1 MKQFIDK
8 LRSAVSRFGGN
19 SDLGFVFGL
28 FGAVLLLVVPVH
40 KDLLSVL
47 LVFSIAISLLI
58 LLTVIY
64 VKEPPEFSVFPTILL
79 AVTLY
84 RLGLNVASTRLI
96 LLDGDAGSV
105 IQSFGTFV
113 VGGNYV
119 VGSVIFLI
127 LVIINF
133 VVITKGAGRIA
144 EVTARFTLDAMPGK
158 QMSIDAEMNSGVI
171 TEAQALEKREKI
183 QKDADFYGSM
193 DGASKF
199 VRGDAIAGI
208 FITVVNIIGGILIGY
223 FQRDLT
229 MGDAL
234 QTYTIL
240 SIGDGLV
247 SQIPAIIVS
256 IAAGIL
262 VTRSSEES
270 DLGEFVGRQLT
281 IYPRAVGISGAM
293 LLMFAFFLDETFWPF
308 FILSMGCF
316 AAAYHFKKKADA
328 EATVLEELG
337 AGDHAALAHGG
348 AGPTAGQAGGGQ
360 SGIVPAGEEGASQL
374 SPMESAIEQEVF
386 GLEMGYGLLV
396 LADKKKGGDLLERIT
411 GARTNFAKEMGMLLP
426 TIGVRDNIEL
436 EPNEYRFLLR
446 GKEIVRSTIIP
457 DRMLAMSMG
466 GGDAGRLKGIP
477 TIEPVFGIQAM
488 WVPEEE
494 RRNAEVEGCTVVDPS
509 SVLVTHLS
517 DVLKRNAYLILER
530 EGTQRLLD
538 LVKDRN
544 PTLVSELLPD
554 LVNVGI
560 IQRTLQNLLR
570 ERIPIKNLTL
580 ILETIADMAALTKN
594 PDDLSEQTRKRLGM
608 YFVKEYEVE
617 PNKLL
622 AMTFEPKLEQTLI
635 GRVKR
640 SQFDIGMVM
649 DPDLTEGIIAEIEPK
664 IQEMTEKGLT
674 PVIVTTSELR
684 LAFRRFMEPS
694 YPQLVVLAYQE
705 LPSETQIEPFG
716 AIALSGQALPE
727 DIVSAMEAEG
737 GPVNP
742 SSPEEVPV
750 AA

>member
-1 MKQFIDK
+1 MNSLSIKLKSLQEKLGGIGDFGFI
-8 LRSAVSRFGGN
+8 
-19 SDLGFVFGL
+19 FGL

-40 KDLLSVL
+40 KDILSVL
-47 LVFSIAISLLI
+47 LVISIAISLLI
-58 LLTVIY
+58 LVTVIY
-64 VKEPPEFSVFPTILL
+64 VKDPPEFSVFPTLL
-79 AVTLY
+79 LSVTLY

-105 IQSFGTFV
+105 IESFGTFV

-119 VGSVIFLI
+119 VGTVIFLI

-171 TEAQALEKREKI
+171 TEAEALSKRAKI

-199 VRGDAIAGI
+199 VRGDAVAGI

-223 FQRDLT
+223 FQKDMTISGSLEK
-229 MGDAL
+229 
-234 QTYTIL
+234 YTIL

-247 SQIPAIIVS
+247 SQIPAIIIS

-270 DLGEFVGRQLT
+270 DLGEFVGKQLT
-281 IYPRAVGISGAM
+281 IYPRAIAISGAM
-293 LLMFAFFLDETFWPF
+293 LLLFALFLDETFWPF
-308 FILSMGCF
+308 FILSMVCF
-316 AAAYHFKKKADA
+316 GAARHFSKKSLLEDG
-328 EATVLEELG
+328 ELEELG
-337 AGDHAALAHGG
+337 QTGAPVAGAAQQG
-348 AGPTAGQAGGGQ
+348 ASANA
-360 SGIVPAGEEGASQL
+360 PAAMNAEEGGEGKL

-411 GARTNFAKEMGMLLP
+411 GARTNFAREMGMLLP

-446 GKEIVRSTIIP
+446 GKEVVRSTIMP
-457 DRMLAMSMG
+457 DRVLAMSMG
-466 GGDAGRLKGIP
+466 GGDATKLKGIP

-488 WVPEEE
+488 WIPEDE
-494 RRNAEVEGCTVVDPS
+494 RRNAEIEGCTVVDPS
-509 SVLVTHLS
+509 SVLVTHLA
-517 DVLKRNAYLILER
+517 DALKRIAYLILER

-538 LVKDRN
+538 LIKDKN

-570 ERIPIKNLTL
+570 ERISIKNLT
-580 ILETIADMAALTKN
+580 IVLETIADMAAITKN
-594 PDDLSEQTRKRLGM
+594 PDDLAEQARKRLGM

-622 AMTFEPKLEQTLI
+622 AMTFEPRLEQTLI
-635 GRVKR
+635 NRVKR
-640 SQFDIGMVM
+640 SQFDIGLVM
-649 DPDLTEGIIAEIEPK
+649 DPSLTDGIIREIDPK
-664 IQEMTEKGLT
+664 IKEMTERGLS
-674 PVIVTTSELR
+674 PIIVTTSELR

-694 YPQLVVLAYQE
+694 YPQLIVLAYQE
-705 LPSETQIEPFG
+705 LPTETQIEPFG
-716 AIALSGQALPE
+716 AIAIESQSLPP
-727 DIVSAMEAEG
+727 DIISAMENEPKPDQG
-737 GPVNP
+737 
-742 SSPEEVPV
+742 SEELTV

>member
-1 MKQFIDK
+1 MNDFTNK
-8 LRSAVSRFGGN
+8 LKSALSKFSGN

-40 KDLLSVL
+40 KDILSIL
-47 LVFSIAISLLI
+47 LVISIAISLLI

-64 VKEPPEFSVFPTILL
+64 VKDPPEFSVFPTLL
-79 AVTLY
+79 LSVTLY

-105 IQSFGTFV
+105 IESFGNFV

-119 VGSVIFLI
+119 VGTVIFLI

-171 TEAQALEKREKI
+171 TEAQALSKREKI

-199 VRGDAIAGI
+199 VRGDAVAGI

-223 FQRDLT
+223 FQKDMTILGSVEKYT
-229 MGDAL
+229 M
-234 QTYTIL
+234 L

-247 SQIPAIIVS
+247 SQIPAIIIS

-262 VTRSSEES
+262 VTRSSEEAN
-270 DLGEFVGRQLT
+270 LGEFVGKQLT
-281 IYPRAVGISGAM
+281 IYPRAIAICGTM
-293 LLMFAFFLDETFWPF
+293 LLLFAFFLSETFWPF
-308 FILSMGCF
+308 FSLSMVCF
-316 AAAYHFKKKADA
+316 GAAYHYSKLAASA
-328 EATVLEELG
+328 ESEFEEISHG
-337 AGDHAALAHGG
+337 AGLPASS
-348 AGPTAGQAGGGQ
+348 PQGGGVTQ
-360 SGIVPAGEEGASQL
+360 PPTGLNSDDGQEGKL
-374 SPMESAIEQEVF
+374 SPMENAIEQEVF

-411 GARTNFAKEMGMLLP
+411 GARTNFAREMGMLLP

-446 GKEIVRSTIIP
+446 GKEVVRSTILP
-457 DRMLAMSMG
+457 DRVLAMSMG
-466 GGDAGRLKGIP
+466 GGDAGKLNGIP

-488 WVPEEE
+488 WVPDEE
-494 RRNAEVEGCTVVDPS
+494 RRNAEIEGCTVVDPS
-509 SVLVTHLS
+509 SVLVTHLA
-517 DVLKRNAYLILER
+517 DVLKKIAYLILER

-538 LVKDRN
+538 LIKDKN

-570 ERIPIKNLTL
+570 ERIPIKNLTI
-580 ILETIADMAALTKN
+580 ILETIADMATITKN
-594 PDDLSEQTRKRLGM
+594 PDDLSEQARKRLGM
-608 YFVKEYEVE
+608 YFIKEYEVE
-617 PNKLL
+617 TDKLL
-622 AMTFEPKLEQTLI
+622 AMTLEPRLEQTLI
-635 GRVKR
+635 NRVKR
-640 SQFDIGMVM
+640 SQFDIGLVM
-649 DPDLTEGIIAEIEPK
+649 DPSLTEGIIREIEPK
-664 IQEMTEKGLT
+664 IKEMTERGLS
-674 PVIVTTSELR
+674 PIIVTTTELR

-694 YPQLVVLAYQE
+694 YPQLIVLAYQE
-705 LPSETQIEPFG
+705 LPTETQIEPFG
-716 AIALSGQALPE
+716 AIALEAQSLPP
-727 DIVSAMEAEG
+727 DIISAMEESNTAS
-737 GPVNP
+737 NAD
-742 SSPEEVPV
+742 EVAV

>member
-1 MKQFIDK
+1 MSLVLQNI
-8 LRSAVSRFGGN
+8 RSFFARFGGN

-28 FGAVLLLVVPVH
+28 FGAVLLLVLPIH
-40 KDLLSVL
+40 KDLLSIL

-64 VKEPPEFSVFPTILL
+64 VKDPPEFSVFPTLLL

-105 IQSFGTFV
+105 IHSFGTFV

-119 VGSVIFLI
+119 VGAVIFLI

-171 TEAQALEKREKI
+171 TEAQALERREKI

-199 VRGDAIAGI
+199 VRGDAVAGI

-223 FQRDLT
+223 FQRDMT
-229 MGDAL
+229 MSDSL

-247 SQIPAIIVS
+247 TQIPAIIVS

-270 DLGEFVGRQLT
+270 NLGEFVGRQLT
-281 IYPRAVGISGAM
+281 VYPKAIGIAGAM
-293 LLMFAFFLDETFWPF
+293 LLMFAFFLSETFWPF
-308 FILSMGCF
+308 FILAILCF
-316 AAAYHFKKKADA
+316 GAAYYFSEKSKD
-328 EATVLEELG
+328 
-337 AGDHAALAHGG
+337 AALQDITENHPQIANQGQG
-348 AGPTAGQAGGGQ
+348 AAKGLPAPQAAGNADQAS
-360 SGIVPAGEEGASQL
+360 SGAPQL

-446 GKEIVRSTIIP
+446 GKEVTRASVIP
-457 DRMLAMSMG
+457 DRALAMSMG
-466 GGDAGRLKGIP
+466 GGDASKLNGIP
-477 TIEPVFGIQAM
+477 TTEPVFGISAM
-488 WVPEEE
+488 WIPEDEK
-494 RRNAEVEGCTVVDPS
+494 RNAEVEGCTVVDPS
-509 SVLVTHLS
+509 SVLVTHLA
-517 DVLKRNAYLILER
+517 DVLKRTAHLILER

-538 LVKDRN
+538 LIKDKN

-554 LVNVGI
+554 LVNVGV

-580 ILETIADMAALTKN
+580 ILETIADMAGLTKN

-608 YFVKEYEVE
+608 YFIKEFESE
-617 PNKLL
+617 PNKLV
-622 AMTFEPKLEQTLI
+622 AMTFEPTLEQTLI
-635 GRVKR
+635 SRVKR
-640 SQFDIGMVM
+640 SQFDIGLVM
-649 DPDLTEGIIAEIEPK
+649 DPQLTEGIIKEIEPK
-664 IQEMTEKGLT
+664 IKEMSENGMT
-674 PVIVTTSELR
+674 PVIVTTAELR

-705 LPSETQIEPFG
+705 LPTETQIEPFG
-716 AIALSGQALPE
+716 AIALAGQQLPE
-727 DIVSAMEAEG
+727 DIVNAMDKQNSHG
-737 GPVNP
+737 D
-742 SSPEEVPV
+742 VPV

>member
-1 MKQFIDK
+1 MSEIFQKF
-8 LRSAVSRFGGN
+8 RSSLSRFGGN
-19 SDLGFVFGL
+19 SDIGFVFGL
-28 FGAVLLLVVPVH
+28 FGAVLLLVLPVH
-40 KDLLSVL
+40 KDILSIL

-64 VKEPPEFSVFPTILL
+64 VKDPPEFSVFPTLLL

-119 VGSVIFLI
+119 VGAVIFFI

-171 TEAQALEKREKI
+171 TEAQALQRREKI

-208 FITVVNIIGGILIGY
+208 FITVVNVIGGILIGY
-223 FQRDLT
+223 FQRD
-229 MGDAL
+229 MSMSDSL

-247 SQIPAIIVS
+247 TQIPAIIVS

-262 VTRSSEES
+262 VTRSSEEAN
-270 DLGEFVGRQLT
+270 LGEFVSRQLT
-281 IYPRAVGISGAM
+281 IYPKAIAIAGVM
-293 LLMFAFFLDETFWPF
+293 LLMFALFLSDTFWPF
-308 FILSMGCF
+308 FILSICCFMAAFYFSKKSQEPSIEDMSSEVHQGDAMG
-316 AAAYHFKKKADA
+316 AHPGAKALPNQSDP
-328 EATVLEELG
+328 T
-337 AGDHAALAHGG
+337 HANA
-348 AGPTAGQAGGGQ
+348 
-360 SGIVPAGEEGASQL
+360 SEVPSL

-436 EPNEYRFLLR
+436 EPNEYRFMLR
-446 GKEIVRSTIIP
+446 GKEIVRSTLIP
-457 DRMLAMSMG
+457 DRSLAMSMG
-466 GGDAGRLKGIP
+466 GGDASKLNGIP
-477 TIEPVFGIQAM
+477 TTEPVFGIKAM
-488 WVPEEE
+488 WIPEDEK
-494 RRNAEVEGCTVVDPS
+494 RNAEVEGCTVVDPS
-509 SVLVTHLS
+509 SVLVTHLA
-517 DVLKRNAYLILER
+517 DILKRTAHLILER

-538 LVKDRN
+538 LIKDKN

-580 ILETIADMAALTKN
+580 ILETIADMASLTKN

-608 YFVKEYEVE
+608 YFIKEYETE
-617 PNKLL
+617 PNKLVAL
-622 AMTFEPKLEQTLI
+622 TFEPTLEQTLI
-635 GRVKR
+635 SRVKR
-640 SQFDIGMVM
+640 SQFDIGLIM
-649 DPDLTEGIIAEIEPK
+649 DPQLTEGIIKEIEPK
-664 IQEMTEKGLT
+664 IDEMNNNGIT
-674 PVIVTTSELR
+674 PVIVTTAELR

-694 YPQLVVLAYQE
+694 YPQLLVLAYQE

-716 AIALSGQALPE
+716 AIALANQSLPDE
-727 DIVSAMEAEG
+727 IVDAMNEQESANKE
-737 GPVNP
+737 
-742 SSPEEVPV
+742 PV

>member
-1 MKQFIDK
+1 VMTVWDNIKEKFAK
-8 LRSAVSRFGGN
+8 LKGN
-19 SDLGFVFGL
+19 SDLGFVVGL
-28 FGAVLLLVVPVH
+28 FTAIFLLVVPVH
-40 KDLLSVL
+40 KDLLSIL

-64 VKEPPEFSVFPTILL
+64 VKDPPEFSVFPTLLL

-96 LLDGDAGSV
+96 LLEGDAGSV

-119 VGSVIFLI
+119 VGTVIFLI
-127 LVIINF
+127 LVVINF
-133 VVITKGAGRIA
+133 VVITKGSGRIA

-171 TEAQALEKREKI
+171 TEAQALEKRERL

-208 FITVVNIIGGILIGY
+208 IITVVNVVGGILIGY
-223 FQRDLT
+223 FQRD
-229 MGDAL
+229 MMIVDAL
-234 QTYTIL
+234 ETYTIL

-247 SQIPAIIVS
+247 SQIPSIIVS

-262 VTRSSEES
+262 VTRSSEEA

-281 IYPRAVGISGAM
+281 IYPRAIVISGV
-293 LLMFAFFLDETFWPF
+293 LLLLFAFFLSETFWPF
-308 FILSMGCF
+308 FILAMACF
-316 AAAYHFKKKADA
+316 ATAYFFTKKAA
-328 EATVLEELG
+328 AVKIEEMHQGDYASQPKSVGSG
-337 AGDHAALAHGG
+337 APA
-348 AGPTAGQAGGGQ
+348 Q
-360 SGIVPAGEEGASQL
+360 SVSPVTQPGVADQGNEPQL
-374 SPMESAIEQEVF
+374 SPMENAIEQEVF

-411 GARTNFAKEMGMLLP
+411 GARTNFAREMGMLLP

-446 GKEIVRSTIIP
+446 GKEVVRSTVIP
-457 DRMLAMSMG
+457 DRVLAMSMG
-466 GGDAGRLKGIP
+466 GGDATKLKGIP

-488 WVPEEE
+488 WVLEEDK
-494 RRNAEVEGCTVVDPS
+494 RDAEIEGCTVVDPA

-517 DVLKRNAYLILER
+517 DVLKRIAYLILER

-538 LVKDRN
+538 LIKDKN

-570 ERIPIKNLTL
+570 ERIPVKNLT
-580 ILETIADMAALTKN
+580 IVLETIADMASLTKN
-594 PDDLSEQTRKRLGM
+594 PDDLSEQARRRLGM
-608 YFVKEYEVE
+608 YFVKEFEVE
-617 PNKLL
+617 PDKLL
-622 AMTFEPKLEQTLI
+622 ALTFEPKLEQTLI

-640 SQFDIGMVM
+640 SQFDIGLVM
-649 DPDLTEGIIAEIEPK
+649 DPHLTEGIIKEIEPK

-674 PVIVTTSELR
+674 PLIVTTSELR

-705 LPSETQIEPFG
+705 LPTETRIEPYAAIAIAEQSFPDEVLQSMNQQNAETQ
-716 AIALSGQALPE
+716 
-727 DIVSAMEAEG
+727 
-737 GPVNP
+737 
-742 SSPEEVPV
+742 SSNPEEVPV

>member
-1 MKQFIDK
+1 MNDLYQKFK
-8 LRSAVSRFGGN
+8 SNLGRLSGN

-40 KDLLSVL
+40 KDILSIL
-47 LVFSIAISLLI
+47 LVVSIAISLLI

-64 VKEPPEFSVFPTILL
+64 VKDPPEFSVFPTLL
-79 AVTLY
+79 LSVTLY

-105 IQSFGTFV
+105 IESFGTFV

-119 VGSVIFLI
+119 VGTVIFLI

-171 TEAQALEKREKI
+171 TEAEALSKREKI

-199 VRGDAIAGI
+199 VRGDAVAGI

-223 FQRDLT
+223 FQKEMTIVGSLEK
-229 MGDAL
+229 
-234 QTYTIL
+234 YTIL

-247 SQIPAIIVS
+247 SQVPAIIIS

-262 VTRSSEES
+262 VTRSSEEAN
-270 DLGEFVGRQLT
+270 LGEFVGKQLT
-281 IYPRAVGISGAM
+281 VYPRAIGIAGCM
-293 LLMFAFFLDETFWPF
+293 LLLFSFFLSETFWPF
-308 FILSMGCF
+308 FILSMVCF
-316 AAAYHFKKKADA
+316 GAAYHYSKVASSEDSEFD
-328 EATVLEELG
+328 EI
-337 AGDHAALAHGG
+337 
-348 AGPTAGQAGGGQ
+348 GQ
-360 SGIVPAGEEGASQL
+360 SSGPSQAPQGGVPQQSSALNSEEGQENKL
-374 SPMESAIEQEVF
+374 SPMENAIEQEVF

-396 LADKKKGGDLLERIT
+396 LADKKKGGDLLDRIT
-411 GARTNFAKEMGMLLP
+411 GARTNFAREMGMLLP

-446 GKEIVRSTIIP
+446 GKEIIRSTILP
-457 DRMLAMSMG
+457 DRVLAMSMG
-466 GGDAGRLKGIP
+466 GGDAGKLNGIP

-488 WVPEEE
+488 WIPDEE
-494 RRNAEVEGCTVVDPS
+494 RRNAEIEGCTVVDPS
-509 SVLVTHLS
+509 SVLVTHLA
-517 DVLKRNAYLILER
+517 DVLKRIAYLILER

-538 LVKDRN
+538 LIKDKN

-570 ERIPIKNLTL
+570 ERIPIKNLT
-580 ILETIADMAALTKN
+580 IVLETIADMAAITKN
-594 PDDLSEQTRKRLGM
+594 PDDLSEQARKRLGM

-617 PNKLL
+617 TDKLL
-622 AMTFEPKLEQTLI
+622 AMTFEPRLEQTLI
-635 GRVKR
+635 SRVKR
-640 SQFDIGMVM
+640 SQFDIGLVM
-649 DPDLTEGIIAEIEPK
+649 DPNLTEGIIREIEPK
-664 IQEMTEKGLT
+664 IKEMTERGLS
-674 PVIVTTSELR
+674 PIIVTTTELR

-705 LPSETQIEPFG
+705 LPTETQIEPFG
-716 AIALSGQALPE
+716 AIALEAQSLPP
-727 DIVSAMEAEG
+727 DIISAMEDSNTPG
-737 GPVNP
+737 DPQDI
-742 SSPEEVPV
+742 PV

>member
-1 MKQFIDK
+1 MNDLYQKFK
-8 LRSAVSRFGGN
+8 SNLGRLSGN

-40 KDLLSVL
+40 KDILSIL
-47 LVFSIAISLLI
+47 LVVSIAISLLI

-64 VKEPPEFSVFPTILL
+64 VKDPPEFSVFPTLL
-79 AVTLY
+79 LSVTLY

-105 IQSFGTFV
+105 IESFGTFV

-119 VGSVIFLI
+119 VGTVIFLI

-171 TEAQALEKREKI
+171 TEAEALSKREKI

-199 VRGDAIAGI
+199 VRGDAVAGI

-223 FQRDLT
+223 FQKEMTIVGSLEK
-229 MGDAL
+229 
-234 QTYTIL
+234 YTIL

-247 SQIPAIIVS
+247 SQVPAIIIS

-262 VTRSSEES
+262 VTRSSEEAN
-270 DLGEFVGRQLT
+270 LGEFVGKQLT
-281 IYPRAVGISGAM
+281 VYPRAIGIAGCM
-293 LLMFAFFLDETFWPF
+293 LLLFAFFLSETFWPF
-308 FILSMGCF
+308 FILSMVCF
-316 AAAYHFKKKADA
+316 GAAYHYSKVASSEDSEFDEIGQASGPSQA
-328 EATVLEELG
+328 PQ
-337 AGDHAALAHGG
+337 GG
-348 AGPTAGQAGGGQ
+348 APQQ
-360 SGIVPAGEEGASQL
+360 SSALNSEEGQENKL
-374 SPMESAIEQEVF
+374 SPMENAIEQEVF

-396 LADKKKGGDLLERIT
+396 LADKKKGGDLLDRIT
-411 GARTNFAKEMGMLLP
+411 GARTNFAREMGMLLP

-446 GKEIVRSTIIP
+446 GKEIIRSTILP
-457 DRMLAMSMG
+457 DRVLAMSMG
-466 GGDAGRLKGIP
+466 GGDAGKLNGIP

-488 WVPEEE
+488 WIPDEE
-494 RRNAEVEGCTVVDPS
+494 RRNAEIEGCTVVDPS
-509 SVLVTHLS
+509 SVLVTHLA
-517 DVLKRNAYLILER
+517 DVLKRIAYLILER

-538 LVKDRN
+538 LIKDKN

-570 ERIPIKNLTL
+570 ERIPIKNLT
-580 ILETIADMAALTKN
+580 IVLETIADMAAITKN
-594 PDDLSEQTRKRLGM
+594 PDDLSEQARKRLGM

-617 PNKLL
+617 TDKLL
-622 AMTFEPKLEQTLI
+622 AMTFEPRLEQTLI
-635 GRVKR
+635 SRVKR
-640 SQFDIGMVM
+640 SQFDIGLVM
-649 DPDLTEGIIAEIEPK
+649 DPNLTEGIIREIEPK
-664 IQEMTEKGLT
+664 IKEMTERGLS
-674 PVIVTTSELR
+674 PIIVTTTELR

-705 LPSETQIEPFG
+705 LPTETQIEPFG
-716 AIALSGQALPE
+716 AIALEAQSLPP
-727 DIVSAMEAEG
+727 DIISAMEDSNTPG
-737 GPVNP
+737 DPQDI
-742 SSPEEVPV
+742 PV

>member
-1 MKQFIDK
+1 MNGLIDK
-8 LRSAVSRFGGN
+8 FKSSFKRLIGN
-19 SDLGFVFGL
+19 SDLGFVVGL
-28 FGAVLLLVVPVH
+28 FGAVLLLIVPVH
-40 KDLLSVL
+40 KDILSIL

-64 VKEPPEFSVFPTILL
+64 VREPPEFSVFPTILL

-96 LLDGDAGSV
+96 LLEGDAGSV

-119 VGSVIFLI
+119 VGAVIFLI

-171 TEAQALEKREKI
+171 TEAEALAKREKI

-208 FITVVNIIGGILIGY
+208 FITIVNIIGGILIGY

-229 MGDAL
+229 MSDAL

-262 VTRSSEES
+262 VTRSSGES
-270 DLGEFVGRQLT
+270 DLGEFVSRQLT
-281 IYPRAVGISGAM
+281 VYPRAVALCGVM
-293 LLMFAFFLDETFWPF
+293 LLLFAFFLNETFWPF
-308 FILSMGCF
+308 FLLSMGCF
-316 AAAYHFKKKADA
+316 AAAYHFVKKANA
-328 EATVLEELG
+328 EASIEELG
-337 AGDHAALAHGG
+337 GSEPSARGSMSSTS
-348 AGPTAGQAGGGQ
+348 PM
-360 SGIVPAGEEGASQL
+360 SGVAPGEETGPQL
-374 SPMESAIEQEVF
+374 SPMENAIEQEVF
-386 GLEMGYGLLV
+386 ALEMGYGLLI
-396 LADKKKGGDLLERIT
+396 LADKKKGGDLLDRIT
-411 GARTNFAKEMGMLLP
+411 GARTNFAREMGMLLP

-446 GKEIVRSTIIP
+446 GKELVRSTIIP

-466 GGDAGRLKGIP
+466 GGDASRLNGIP

-494 RRNAEVEGCTVVDPS
+494 KRNAEVEGCTVVDPS

-517 DVLKRNAYLILER
+517 DVLKRMAYLILER

-538 LVKDRN
+538 LIKDKN

-580 ILETIADMAALTKN
+580 ILETIADMASITKN

-622 AMTFEPKLEQTLI
+622 SMTLEPSLEQTLI
-635 GRVKR
+635 SRVKR

-649 DPDLTEGIIAEIEPK
+649 DPALTEGIIGEIEPK
-664 IQEMTEKGLT
+664 IKEMTEKGLS
-674 PVIVTTSELR
+674 PIIVTTSELR

-716 AIALSGQALPE
+716 AIALPE
-727 DIVSAMEAEG
+727 QSFPDEIVSAMEAQQASETPAEG
-737 GPVNP
+737 VA
-742 SSPEEVPV
+742 V

>member
-1 MKQFIDK
+1 MNDLWMKFK
-8 LRSAVSRFGGN
+8 GAFSRFSGN

-40 KDLLSVL
+40 KDILSIL
-47 LVFSIAISLLI
+47 LVISIAISLLI

-64 VKEPPEFSVFPTILL
+64 VKDPPEFSVFPTLL
-79 AVTLY
+79 LSVTLY

-105 IQSFGTFV
+105 IESFGTFV

-119 VGSVIFLI
+119 VGTVIFLI

-171 TEAQALEKREKI
+171 TEAEALSKREKI

-199 VRGDAIAGI
+199 VRGDAVAGI

-223 FQRDLT
+223 FQKDMT
-229 MGDAL
+229 IGDSL
-234 QTYTIL
+234 QKYTIL

-247 SQIPAIIVS
+247 SQIPAIIIS

-262 VTRSSEES
+262 VTRSSEEAN
-270 DLGEFVGRQLT
+270 LGEFVGKQLT
-281 IYPRAVGISGAM
+281 IYPRAIAIAGIM
-293 LLMFAFFLDETFWPF
+293 LLLFSLFLNETFWPF
-308 FILSMGCF
+308 FILSVICF
-316 AAAYHFKKKADA
+316 VSAYHFNKKLSSQEGELSEIGGSAMSPQPIA
-328 EATVLEELG
+328 QASTEAPTV
-337 AGDHAALAHGG
+337 
-348 AGPTAGQAGGGQ
+348 
-360 SGIVPAGEEGASQL
+360 GEDREGSKL
-374 SPMESAIEQEVF
+374 SAMESAIEQEVF

-396 LADKKKGGDLLERIT
+396 LADNKKGGDLLDRIT
-411 GARTNFAKEMGMLLP
+411 GARTNFAREMGMLLP

-446 GKEIVRSTIIP
+446 GKEIVRSSIMP
-457 DRMLAMSMG
+457 DRVLAMSMG
-466 GGDAGRLKGIP
+466 GGDASKLNGIP

-488 WVPEEE
+488 WVPDEE

-509 SVLVTHLS
+509 SVLVTHLA
-517 DVLKRNAYLILER
+517 DVLKREAHLILER

-538 LVKDRN
+538 LIKDKN

-554 LVNVGI
+554 LVNVGV

-570 ERIPIKNLTL
+570 ERVSIKNLTI
-580 ILETIADMAALTKN
+580 ILETIADMAAVTKN
-594 PDDLSEQTRKRLGM
+594 PDDLSEQCRKRLGM
-608 YFVKEYEVE
+608 YFVKEYESE

-622 AMTFEPKLEQTLI
+622 AMTFEPTLEQTLVS
-635 GRVKR
+635 RVKR
-640 SQFDIGMVM
+640 SQFDIGLLM
-649 DPDLTEGIIAEIEPK
+649 DPSLTEGIIREVEPRVK
-664 IQEMTEKGLT
+664 EMSDRGLT
-674 PVIVTTSELR
+674 PILVTTAELR

-705 LPSETQIEPFG
+705 LPTETQVEPFA
-716 AIALSGQALPE
+716 AIALVDQSLPSE
-727 DIVSAMEAEG
+727 IVSAMDE
-737 GPVNP
+737 NP
-742 SSPEEVPV
+742 NLESQPQV

>member
-1 MKQFIDK
+1 MNSLSIKLKSLQEKLGGIGDFGFI
-8 LRSAVSRFGGN
+8 
-19 SDLGFVFGL
+19 FGL

-40 KDLLSVL
+40 KDILSIL
-47 LVFSIAISLLI
+47 LVISIAISLLI
-58 LLTVIY
+58 LVTVIY
-64 VKEPPEFSVFPTILL
+64 VRDPPEFSVFPTLL
-79 AVTLY
+79 LSVTLY

-105 IQSFGTFV
+105 IESFGTFV

-119 VGSVIFLI
+119 VGTVIFLI

-171 TEAQALEKREKI
+171 TEAEALSKRAKI

-199 VRGDAIAGI
+199 VRGDAVAGI

-223 FQRDLT
+223 FQKDMTISGSLEK
-229 MGDAL
+229 
-234 QTYTIL
+234 YTIL

-247 SQIPAIIVS
+247 SQIPAIIIS

-270 DLGEFVGRQLT
+270 DLGEFVGKQLT
-281 IYPRAVGISGAM
+281 IYPRAIAISGAM
-293 LLMFAFFLDETFWPF
+293 LLLFALFLDETFWPF
-308 FILSMGCF
+308 FILSMVCF
-316 AAAYHFKKKADA
+316 GAARHFSKKSLLEDG
-328 EATVLEELG
+328 ELEELG
-337 AGDHAALAHGG
+337 QTGAPVAGAAQQG
-348 AGPTAGQAGGGQ
+348 ASANA
-360 SGIVPAGEEGASQL
+360 PAAMNAEEGGEGKL

-411 GARTNFAKEMGMLLP
+411 GARTNFAREMGMLLP

-446 GKEIVRSTIIP
+446 GKEVVRSTIMP
-457 DRMLAMSMG
+457 DRVLAMSMG
-466 GGDAGRLKGIP
+466 GGDATKLKGIP

-488 WVPEEE
+488 WIPEDE
-494 RRNAEVEGCTVVDPS
+494 RRNAEIEGCTVVDPS
-509 SVLVTHLS
+509 SVLVTHLA
-517 DVLKRNAYLILER
+517 DALKRIAYLILER

-538 LVKDRN
+538 LIKDKN

-570 ERIPIKNLTL
+570 ERISIKNLT
-580 ILETIADMAALTKN
+580 IVLETIADMAAITKN
-594 PDDLSEQTRKRLGM
+594 PDDLAEQARKRLGM

-622 AMTFEPKLEQTLI
+622 AMTFEPRLEQTLI
-635 GRVKR
+635 NRVKR
-640 SQFDIGMVM
+640 SQFDIGLVM
-649 DPDLTEGIIAEIEPK
+649 DPSLTDGIIREIDPK
-664 IQEMTEKGLT
+664 IKEMTERGLS
-674 PVIVTTSELR
+674 PIIVTTSELR

-694 YPQLVVLAYQE
+694 YPQLIVLAYQE
-705 LPSETQIEPFG
+705 LPTETQIEPFG
-716 AIALSGQALPE
+716 AIAIESQSLPP
-727 DIVSAMEAEG
+727 DIISAMENEPKPDQG
-737 GPVNP
+737 
-742 SSPEEVPV
+742 SEELTV

>member
-1 MKQFIDK
+1 MNSLSIKLKSLQEKLGGIGDFGFI
-8 LRSAVSRFGGN
+8 
-19 SDLGFVFGL
+19 FGL

-40 KDLLSVL
+40 KDILSVL
-47 LVFSIAISLLI
+47 LVISIAISLLI
-58 LLTVIY
+58 LVTVIY
-64 VKEPPEFSVFPTILL
+64 VKDPPEFSVFPTLL
-79 AVTLY
+79 LSVTLY

-105 IQSFGTFV
+105 IESFGTFV

-119 VGSVIFLI
+119 VGTVIFLI

-171 TEAQALEKREKI
+171 TEAEALSKRAKI

-199 VRGDAIAGI
+199 VRGDAVAGI

-223 FQRDLT
+223 FQKDMTISGSLEK
-229 MGDAL
+229 
-234 QTYTIL
+234 YTIL

-247 SQIPAIIVS
+247 SQIPAIIIS

-270 DLGEFVGRQLT
+270 DLGEFVGKQLT
-281 IYPRAVGISGAM
+281 IYPRAIAISGAM
-293 LLMFAFFLDETFWPF
+293 LLLFALFLDETFWPF
-308 FILSMGCF
+308 FILSMACF
-316 AAAYHFKKKADA
+316 GAARHFSKKSLLEDG
-328 EATVLEELG
+328 ELEELG
-337 AGDHAALAHGG
+337 QTGAPVAGAAQQG
-348 AGPTAGQAGGGQ
+348 ASANA
-360 SGIVPAGEEGASQL
+360 PAAMNAEEGGEGKL

-411 GARTNFAKEMGMLLP
+411 GARTNFAREMGMLLP

-446 GKEIVRSTIIP
+446 GKEVVRSTIMP
-457 DRMLAMSMG
+457 DRVLAMSMG
-466 GGDAGRLKGIP
+466 GGDATKLKGIP

-488 WVPEEE
+488 WIPEDE
-494 RRNAEVEGCTVVDPS
+494 RRNAEIEGCTVVDPS
-509 SVLVTHLS
+509 SVLVTHLA
-517 DVLKRNAYLILER
+517 DALKRIAYLILER

-538 LVKDRN
+538 LIKDKN

-570 ERIPIKNLTL
+570 ERISIKNLT
-580 ILETIADMAALTKN
+580 IVLETIADMAAITKN
-594 PDDLSEQTRKRLGM
+594 PDDLAEQARKRLGM

-622 AMTFEPKLEQTLI
+622 AMTFEPRLEQTLI
-635 GRVKR
+635 NRVKR
-640 SQFDIGMVM
+640 SQFDIGLVM
-649 DPDLTEGIIAEIEPK
+649 DPSLTDGIIREIDPK
-664 IQEMTEKGLT
+664 IKEMTERGLS
-674 PVIVTTSELR
+674 PIIVTTSELR

-694 YPQLVVLAYQE
+694 YPQLIVLAYQE
-705 LPSETQIEPFG
+705 LPTETQIEPFG
-716 AIALSGQALPE
+716 AIAIESQSLPP
-727 DIVSAMEAEG
+727 DIISAMENEPKPDQG
-737 GPVNP
+737 
-742 SSPEEVPV
+742 SEELTV

>member
-1 MKQFIDK
+1 MNDFTQK
-8 LRSAVSRFGGN
+8 LKSILSRFSSGN

-40 KDLLSVL
+40 KDILSIL
-47 LVFSIAISLLI
+47 LVISIAISLLI

-64 VKEPPEFSVFPTILL
+64 VKDPPEFSVFPTLL
-79 AVTLY
+79 LSVTLY

-105 IQSFGTFV
+105 IESFGSFV

-119 VGSVIFLI
+119 VGTVIFLI

-171 TEAQALEKREKI
+171 TEAQALAKREKI

-199 VRGDAIAGI
+199 VRGDAVAGI

-223 FQRDLT
+223 FQKDMTIVGSLEKYT
-229 MGDAL
+229 M
-234 QTYTIL
+234 L

-247 SQIPAIIVS
+247 SQIPAIIIS

-262 VTRSSEES
+262 VTRSSEEAN
-270 DLGEFVGRQLT
+270 LGEFVGKQLT
-281 IYPRAVGISGAM
+281 IYPRAIAICGTM
-293 LLMFAFFLDETFWPF
+293 LLLFAFFLSETFWPF
-308 FILSMGCF
+308 FILSMVCF
-316 AAAYHFKKKADA
+316 GSAYHYSKIAA
-328 EATVLEELG
+328 SEESEFEEMGQG
-337 AGDHAALAHGG
+337 ASPIPSSQQPGGLPQQSAAHSSEG
-348 AGPTAGQAGGGQ
+348 
-360 SGIVPAGEEGASQL
+360 GEEGKL
-374 SPMESAIEQEVF
+374 SPMENAIEQEVF

-396 LADKKKGGDLLERIT
+396 LADKKKGGDLLDRIT
-411 GARTNFAKEMGMLLP
+411 GARTNFAREMGMLLP

-446 GKEIVRSTIIP
+446 GKEVVRSTILP
-457 DRMLAMSMG
+457 DRVLAMSMG
-466 GGDAGRLKGIP
+466 GGDAGKLNGIP

-488 WVPEEE
+488 WIPDDE
-494 RRNAEVEGCTVVDPS
+494 RRNAEIEGCTVVDPS
-509 SVLVTHLS
+509 SVLVTHLA
-517 DVLKRNAYLILER
+517 DVLKRIAYLILER

-538 LVKDRN
+538 LIKDKN

-570 ERIPIKNLTL
+570 ERIPIKNLT
-580 ILETIADMAALTKN
+580 IVLETIADMASITKN
-594 PDDLSEQTRKRLGM
+594 PDDLSEQARKRLGM

-617 PNKLL
+617 TDKLL
-622 AMTFEPKLEQTLI
+622 AMTFEPRLEQTLI
-635 GRVKR
+635 SRVKR
-640 SQFDIGMVM
+640 SQFDIGLVM
-649 DPDLTEGIIAEIEPK
+649 DPSLTEGIIKEIEPK
-664 IQEMTEKGLT
+664 IKEMTERGLS
-674 PVIVTTSELR
+674 PIIVTTTELR

-694 YPQLVVLAYQE
+694 YPQLIVLAYQE
-705 LPSETQIEPFG
+705 LPTETQIEPFG
-716 AIALSGQALPE
+716 AIALETQSLPS
-727 DIVSAMEAEG
+727 DIISAMEDSNTAQR
-737 GPVNP
+737 
-742 SSPEEVPV
+742 SAEVPF

>member
-1 MKQFIDK
+1 MNDLYQKFK
-8 LRSAVSRFGGN
+8 SNLGRLSGN

-40 KDLLSVL
+40 KDILSIL
-47 LVFSIAISLLI
+47 LVVSIAISLLI

-64 VKEPPEFSVFPTILL
+64 VKDPPEFSVFPTLL
-79 AVTLY
+79 LSVTLY

-105 IQSFGTFV
+105 IESFGTFV

-119 VGSVIFLI
+119 VGTVIFLI

-171 TEAQALEKREKI
+171 TEAEALSKREKI

-199 VRGDAIAGI
+199 VRGDAVAGI

-223 FQRDLT
+223 FQKEMTIVGSLEK
-229 MGDAL
+229 
-234 QTYTIL
+234 YTIL

-247 SQIPAIIVS
+247 SQVPAIIIS

-262 VTRSSEES
+262 VTRSSEEAN
-270 DLGEFVGRQLT
+270 LGEFVGKQLT
-281 IYPRAVGISGAM
+281 VYPRAIGIAGCM
-293 LLMFAFFLDETFWPF
+293 LLLFSFFLSETFWPF
-308 FILSMGCF
+308 FILSMVCF
-316 AAAYHFKKKADA
+316 GAAYHYSKVASSEDSEFD
-328 EATVLEELG
+328 EI
-337 AGDHAALAHGG
+337 
-348 AGPTAGQAGGGQ
+348 GQ
-360 SGIVPAGEEGASQL
+360 SSGPSQAPQGGVPQQSSALNSEEGQENQL
-374 SPMESAIEQEVF
+374 SPMENAIEQEVF

-396 LADKKKGGDLLERIT
+396 LADKKKGGDLLDRIT
-411 GARTNFAKEMGMLLP
+411 GARTNFAREMGMLLP

-446 GKEIVRSTIIP
+446 GKEIIRSTILP
-457 DRMLAMSMG
+457 DRVLAMSMG
-466 GGDAGRLKGIP
+466 GGDAGKLNGIP

-488 WVPEEE
+488 WIPDEE
-494 RRNAEVEGCTVVDPS
+494 RRNAEIEGCTVVDPS
-509 SVLVTHLS
+509 SVLVTHLA
-517 DVLKRNAYLILER
+517 DVLKRIAYLILER

-538 LVKDRN
+538 LIKDKN

-570 ERIPIKNLTL
+570 ERIPIKNLT
-580 ILETIADMAALTKN
+580 IVLETIADMAAITKN
-594 PDDLSEQTRKRLGM
+594 PDDLSEQARKRLGM

-617 PNKLL
+617 TDKLL
-622 AMTFEPKLEQTLI
+622 AMTFEPRLEQTLI
-635 GRVKR
+635 SRVKR
-640 SQFDIGMVM
+640 SQFDIGLVM
-649 DPDLTEGIIAEIEPK
+649 DPNLTEGIIREIEPK
-664 IQEMTEKGLT
+664 IKEMTERGLS
-674 PVIVTTSELR
+674 PIIVTTTELR

-705 LPSETQIEPFG
+705 LPTETQIEPFG
-716 AIALSGQALPE
+716 AIALEAQSLPP
-727 DIVSAMEAEG
+727 DIISAMEDSNTPG
-737 GPVNP
+737 DPQDI
-742 SSPEEVPV
+742 PV

>member
-1 MKQFIDK
+1 MNELSLK
-8 LRSAVSRFGGN
+8 LKNLFGKFSGN

-28 FGAVLLLVVPVH
+28 FGAVMLLVVPVH
-40 KDLLSVL
+40 KDILSIL
-47 LVFSIAISLLI
+47 LVLSIAISLLI

-64 VKEPPEFSVFPTILL
+64 VRDPPEFSVFPTLL
-79 AVTLY
+79 LCVTLY

-105 IQSFGTFV
+105 IESFGTFV

-133 VVITKGAGRIA
+133 VVITKGSGRIA

-171 TEAQALEKREKI
+171 TEAEALEKRARI

-223 FQRDLT
+223 FQKDMTITASLEK
-229 MGDAL
+229 
-234 QTYTIL
+234 YTIL

-262 VTRSSEES
+262 VTRSSEEA
-270 DLGEFVGRQLT
+270 DLGAFVGKQLT
-281 IYPRAVGISGAM
+281 IYPRAIGISGGM
-293 LLMFAFFLDETFWPF
+293 LLLFALCLDETFWPF
-308 FILSMGCF
+308 FILSIGCF
-316 AAAYHFKKKADA
+316 ASAYYFNKKSKSEDADI
-328 EATVLEELG
+328 EEMNQG
-337 AGDHAALAHGG
+337 ISSASQ
-348 AGPTAGQAGGGQ
+348 PGGQ
-360 SGIVPAGEEGASQL
+360 PALPNGASPADSAQGSTL
-374 SPMESAIEQEVF
+374 SPMENAIEQEVF

-396 LADKKKGGDLLERIT
+396 LADKKKGGDLLDRIT
-411 GARTNFAKEMGMLLP
+411 GARTNFAREMGMLLP

-446 GKEIVRSTIIP
+446 GKEIVRETVMP
-457 DRMLAMSMG
+457 DRVLAMSMG
-466 GGDAGRLKGIP
+466 GGDATKLNGIP
-477 TIEPVFGIQAM
+477 TIEPVFGIKAM
-488 WVPEEE
+488 WVPDEE
-494 RRNAEVEGCTVVDPS
+494 RRNAEIEGCTVVDPS
-509 SVLVTHLS
+509 SVLVTHLA
-517 DVLKRNAYLILER
+517 DVLKRFAYLILER

-538 LVKDRN
+538 LIKDKN
-544 PTLVSELLPD
+544 PTLVSELLPE

-570 ERIPIKNLTL
+570 ERISIKNLTL
-580 ILETIADMAALTKN
+580 ILETIADMGGLTKN
-594 PDDLSEQTRKRLGM
+594 PDDLSEQARKRLGM
-608 YFVKEYEVE
+608 YFIKEYEVE
-617 PNKLL
+617 SNKLL
-622 AMTFEPKLEQTLI
+622 AMTIEPSLEQSLI
-635 GRVKR
+635 SRVKR
-640 SQFDIGMVM
+640 SQFDIGLIM
-649 DPDLTEGIIAEIEPK
+649 DPSITENIIKEIEPK
-664 IQEMTEKGLT
+664 ITEMTESGLT
-674 PVIVTTSELR
+674 PIIVTTSELR

-716 AIALSGQALPE
+716 AIALPNQSFPDEVL
-727 DIVSAMEAEG
+727 
-737 GPVNP
+737 
-742 SSPEEVPV
+742 SSMDDSEMSSDNENLVV

>member
-1 MKQFIDK
+1 MTELWNK
-8 LRSAVSRFGGN
+8 LRASLRQFSGSA
-19 SDLGFVFGL
+19 DLGFVIGL
-28 FGAVLLLVVPVH
+28 FGAVLLLIVPVH
-40 KDLLSVL
+40 KDVLSVL

-79 AVTLY
+79 SVTLY

-119 VGSVIFLI
+119 VGAVIFLI

-133 VVITKGAGRIA
+133 VVITKGAGRIS

-199 VRGDAIAGI
+199 VRGDAVAGI
-208 FITVVNIIGGILIGY
+208 FITVVNVIGGILIGY

-229 MGDAL
+229 MADAL

-262 VTRSSEES
+262 VTRSSEEL

-281 IYPRAVGISGAM
+281 VYPRAVGISGVM
-293 LLMFAFFLDETFWPF
+293 LLLFAFLLEETFWPF
-308 FILSMGCF
+308 FLLSIGCF
-316 AAAYHFKKKADA
+316 VAAYHFTKKAESA
-328 EATVLEELG
+328 SAVLEEIG
-337 AGDHAALAHGG
+337 TADQSALSGGGG
-348 AGPTAGQAGGGQ
+348 ATGRAGGSPSSVG
-360 SGIVPAGEEGASQL
+360 PAGEEGGPRL
-374 SPMESAIEQEVF
+374 SPMETAIEQEVF

-411 GARTNFAKEMGMLLP
+411 GARTNFAREMGMLLP

-446 GKEIVRSTIIP
+446 GKEVVRSTIIP
-457 DRMLAMSMG
+457 DRVLAMSMG

-488 WVPEEE
+488 WIPEDEK
-494 RRNAEVEGCTVVDPS
+494 RNAEVEGCTVVDPS

-517 DVLKRNAYLILER
+517 DVLKRMAYLILER
-530 EGTQRLLD
+530 EGAQRLLD
-538 LVKDRN
+538 LIKDKN

-580 ILETIADMAALTKN
+580 ILETIADMAAITKN

-622 AMTFEPKLEQTLI
+622 AMTFEPRLEQTLI

-649 DPDLTEGIIAEIEPK
+649 DPDLTEGIIGEIEPK
-664 IQEMTEKGLT
+664 IKEMTEKGLT

-716 AIALSGQALPE
+716 AIALSEQSLPE
-727 DIVSAMEAEG
+727 EIVSAMEAKGEPTN
-737 GPVNP
+737 PV
-742 SSPEEVPV
+742 EDVAV

>member
-1 MKQFIDK
+1 MKFK
-8 LRSAVSRFGGN
+8 GAFSRFSGN

-40 KDLLSVL
+40 KDILSIL
-47 LVFSIAISLLI
+47 LVISIAISLLI

-64 VKEPPEFSVFPTILL
+64 VKDPPEFSVFPTLL
-79 AVTLY
+79 LSVTLY

-105 IQSFGTFV
+105 IESFGTFV

-119 VGSVIFLI
+119 VGTVIFLI

-171 TEAQALEKREKI
+171 TEAEALSKREKI
-183 QKDADFYGSM
+183 QQDADFYGSM

-199 VRGDAIAGI
+199 VRGDAVAGI

-223 FQRDLT
+223 FQKDMT
-229 MGDAL
+229 IGDSL
-234 QTYTIL
+234 QKYTIL

-247 SQIPAIIVS
+247 SQIPAIIIS

-262 VTRSSEES
+262 VTRSSEEAN
-270 DLGEFVGRQLT
+270 LGEFVGKQLT
-281 IYPRAVGISGAM
+281 IYPRAIAIAGIM
-293 LLMFAFFLDETFWPF
+293 LLLFSLFLNETFWPF
-308 FILSMGCF
+308 FILSVICF
-316 AAAYHFKKKADA
+316 VSAYHFNKKLSAQEGELSEIGGGAMAPQSIAQASADA
-328 EATVLEELG
+328 PSV
-337 AGDHAALAHGG
+337 
-348 AGPTAGQAGGGQ
+348 
-360 SGIVPAGEEGASQL
+360 GEDKEGSKL
-374 SPMESAIEQEVF
+374 SAMESAIEQEVF

-396 LADKKKGGDLLERIT
+396 LADNKKGGDLLDRIT
-411 GARTNFAKEMGMLLP
+411 GARTNFAREMGMLLP

-446 GKEIVRSTIIP
+446 GKEIVRSSIMP
-457 DRMLAMSMG
+457 DRVLAMSMG
-466 GGDAGRLKGIP
+466 GGDASKLNGIP

-488 WVPEEE
+488 WVPDEE

-509 SVLVTHLS
+509 SVLVTHLA
-517 DVLKRNAYLILER
+517 DVLKREAHLILER

-538 LVKDRN
+538 LIKDKN

-554 LVNVGI
+554 LVNVGV

-570 ERIPIKNLTL
+570 ERVSIKNLTI
-580 ILETIADMAALTKN
+580 ILETVADMAAVTKN
-594 PDDLSEQTRKRLGM
+594 PDDLSEQCRKRLGM
-608 YFVKEYEVE
+608 YFVKEYESE

-622 AMTFEPKLEQTLI
+622 AMTFEPTLEQTLVS
-635 GRVKR
+635 RVKR
-640 SQFDIGMVM
+640 SQFDIGLLM
-649 DPDLTEGIIAEIEPK
+649 DPSLTEGIIREIEPK
-664 IQEMTEKGLT
+664 IKEMSDRGLT
-674 PVIVTTSELR
+674 PILVTTAELR

-705 LPSETQIEPFG
+705 LPTETQVEPFA
-716 AIALSGQALPE
+716 AIALEDQSLPPDIASALDE
-727 DIVSAMEAEG
+727 
-737 GPVNP
+737 NP
-742 SSPEEVPV
+742 KLESQPQV

>member
-1 MKQFIDK
+1 MAALVQRLRDK
-8 LRSAVSRFGGN
+8 FASLGGS
-19 SDLGFVFGL
+19 SDLVFVFGL
-28 FGAVLLLVVPVH
+28 FGAIFLLVIPVH
-40 KDLLSVL
+40 KDLLSLL
-47 LVFSIAISLLI
+47 LVFSIGISLLI

-64 VKEPPEFSVFPTILL
+64 IKDPPEFSVFPTLLL

-96 LLDGDAGSV
+96 LLEADAGSV

-119 VGSVIFLI
+119 VGAVIFLI

-133 VVITKGAGRIA
+133 VVITKGTGRIA

-158 QMSIDAEMNSGVI
+158 QMSIDAELNAGII
-171 TEAQALEKREKI
+171 TESDALRQREKI

-208 FITVVNIIGGILIGY
+208 FITVVNVIGGILIGF
-223 FQRDLT
+223 FQRD
-229 MGDAL
+229 MPIADAL

-270 DLGEFVGRQLT
+270 NLGEFVGRQLT
-281 IYPRAVGISGAM
+281 IHPRAVGIAGVM
-293 LLMFAFFLDETFWPF
+293 LMAFAFFLSDTFWPF
-308 FILSMGCF
+308 FILASLCF
-316 AAAYHFKKKADA
+316 ATAYFLKKNALENPDI
-328 EATVLEELG
+328 EELS
-337 AGDHAALAHGG
+337 ADSDASLGG
-348 AGPTAGQAGGGQ
+348 APLPQSGQPRLSGGEDVAHAESGPTK
-360 SGIVPAGEEGASQL
+360 

-436 EPNEYRFLLR
+436 EPNEYRLLLR
-446 GKEIVRSTIIP
+446 GKEIARSSVLP
-457 DRMLAMSMG
+457 ERVLAMNMG
-466 GGDAGRLKGIP
+466 GGETGKLDGIP
-477 TIEPVFGIQAM
+477 TVEPVFGIEAL
-488 WVPEEE
+488 WIPEDE
-494 RRNAEVEGCTVVDPS
+494 RRNAEIEGCTVVDPS

-517 DVLKRNAYLILER
+517 DILKKNAYLILER
-530 EGTQRLLD
+530 EGTQQLVD
-538 LVKDRN
+538 LVKERN

-554 LVNVGI
+554 LVTIGI

-570 ERIPIKNLTL
+570 ERVPIKNLTL
-580 ILETIADMAALTKN
+580 ILETIADMASITKN
-594 PDDLSEQTRKRLGM
+594 PDDLSEQARKRLGM
-608 YFVKEYEVE
+608 YFVKDYEVE
-617 PNKLL
+617 PGKLL
-622 AMTFEPKLEQTLI
+622 AMTFEPRLEQILI
-635 GRVKR
+635 SRVKR
-640 SQFDIGMVM
+640 SQFDIGLSM
-649 DPDLTEGIIAEIEPK
+649 DPQLTEGIVGEMEPK
-664 IQEMTEKGLT
+664 IKEMLEQGLT
-674 PVIVTTSELR
+674 PIIVTTSELR

-694 YPQLVVLAYQE
+694 YPQLSVIAYQE
-705 LPSETQIEPFG
+705 LPAETIIEPFG
-716 AIALSGQALPE
+716 AIALPEQSLPE
-727 DIVSAMEAEG
+727 DITQAMEENRQFQPEG
-737 GPVNP
+737 E
-742 SSPEEVPV
+742 SAL

>member
-1 MKQFIDK
+1 MSETFQKF
-8 LRSAVSRFGGN
+8 RSYLARFGGN

-28 FGAVLLLVVPVH
+28 FGAVLLLVLPVH
-40 KDLLSVL
+40 KDILSIL

-64 VKEPPEFSVFPTILL
+64 VKDPPEFSVFPTLLL

-119 VGSVIFLI
+119 VGAVIFFI

-171 TEAQALEKREKI
+171 TEAQALQRREKI

-208 FITVVNIIGGILIGY
+208 FITVVNVIGGILIGY
-223 FQRDLT
+223 FQRD
-229 MGDAL
+229 MSISDSL

-247 SQIPAIIVS
+247 TQIPAIIVS

-262 VTRSSEES
+262 VTRSSEEAN
-270 DLGEFVGRQLT
+270 LGEFVSRQLT
-281 IYPRAVGISGAM
+281 IYPKAIAIAGVM
-293 LLMFAFFLDETFWPF
+293 LLMFALFLSDTFWPF
-308 FILSMGCF
+308 FILSICCF
-316 AAAYHFKKKADA
+316 MAAYYFSKKSQEPSIEDMSN
-328 EATVLEELG
+328 EANQ
-337 AGDHAALAHGG
+337 GG
-348 AGPTAGQAGGGQ
+348 AMGAHPAAKALPNQSDPSHANASEGP
-360 SGIVPAGEEGASQL
+360 SL

-436 EPNEYRFLLR
+436 EPNEYRFMLR
-446 GKEIVRSTIIP
+446 GKEIVRATLIP
-457 DRMLAMSMG
+457 DRSLAMSMG
-466 GGDAGRLKGIP
+466 GGDASKLNGIP
-477 TIEPVFGIQAM
+477 TTEPVFGIKAM
-488 WVPEEE
+488 WIPEDEK
-494 RRNAEVEGCTVVDPS
+494 RNAEVEGCTVVDPS
-509 SVLVTHLS
+509 SVLVTHLA
-517 DVLKRNAYLILER
+517 DVLKRTAHLILER

-538 LVKDRN
+538 LIKDKN

-580 ILETIADMAALTKN
+580 ILETIADMASLTKN

-608 YFVKEYEVE
+608 YFIKEYETE
-617 PNKLL
+617 PNKLVAL
-622 AMTFEPKLEQTLI
+622 TFEPTLEQTLI
-635 GRVKR
+635 SRVKR
-640 SQFDIGMVM
+640 SQFDIGLIM
-649 DPDLTEGIIAEIEPK
+649 DPQLTEGIIKEIEPK
-664 IQEMTEKGLT
+664 IDEMNNNGIT
-674 PVIVTTSELR
+674 PVIVTTAELR

-694 YPQLVVLAYQE
+694 YPQLLVLAYQE

-716 AIALSGQALPE
+716 AIALANQSLPDE
-727 DIVSAMEAEG
+727 IVDAMNEQESAHKE
-737 GPVNP
+737 
-742 SSPEEVPV
+742 PV

>member
-1 MKQFIDK
+1 MNSLSIKLKSLQEKLGGIGDFGFI
-8 LRSAVSRFGGN
+8 
-19 SDLGFVFGL
+19 FGL

-40 KDLLSVL
+40 KDILSVL
-47 LVFSIAISLLI
+47 LVISIAISLLI
-58 LLTVIY
+58 LVTVIY
-64 VKEPPEFSVFPTILL
+64 VKDPPEFSVFPTLL
-79 AVTLY
+79 LSVTLY
-84 RLGLNVASTRLI
+84 RLSLNVASTRLI

-105 IQSFGTFV
+105 IESFGTFV

-119 VGSVIFLI
+119 VGTVIFLI

-171 TEAQALEKREKI
+171 TEAEALSKRAKI

-199 VRGDAIAGI
+199 VRGDAVAGI

-223 FQRDLT
+223 FQKDMTISGSLEK
-229 MGDAL
+229 
-234 QTYTIL
+234 YTIL

-247 SQIPAIIVS
+247 SQIPAIIIS

-270 DLGEFVGRQLT
+270 DLGEFVGKQLT
-281 IYPRAVGISGAM
+281 IYPRAIAISGAM
-293 LLMFAFFLDETFWPF
+293 LLLFALFLDETFWPF
-308 FILSMGCF
+308 FILSMACF
-316 AAAYHFKKKADA
+316 GAARHFSKKSLLEDG
-328 EATVLEELG
+328 ELEELG
-337 AGDHAALAHGG
+337 QTGAPVAGAAQQG
-348 AGPTAGQAGGGQ
+348 ASANA
-360 SGIVPAGEEGASQL
+360 PAAMNAEEGGEGKL

-411 GARTNFAKEMGMLLP
+411 GARTNFAREMGMLLP

-446 GKEIVRSTIIP
+446 GKEVVRSTIMP
-457 DRMLAMSMG
+457 DRVLAMSMG
-466 GGDAGRLKGIP
+466 GGDATKLKGIP

-488 WVPEEE
+488 WIPEDE
-494 RRNAEVEGCTVVDPS
+494 RRNAEIEGCTVVDPS
-509 SVLVTHLS
+509 SVLVTHLA
-517 DVLKRNAYLILER
+517 DALKRIAYLILER

-538 LVKDRN
+538 LIKDKN

-570 ERIPIKNLTL
+570 ERISIKNLT
-580 ILETIADMAALTKN
+580 IVLETIADMAAITKN
-594 PDDLSEQTRKRLGM
+594 PDDLAEQARKRLGM

-622 AMTFEPKLEQTLI
+622 AMTFEPRLEQTLI
-635 GRVKR
+635 NRVKR
-640 SQFDIGMVM
+640 SQFDIGLVM
-649 DPDLTEGIIAEIEPK
+649 DPSLTDGIIREIDPK
-664 IQEMTEKGLT
+664 IKEMTERGLS
-674 PVIVTTSELR
+674 PIIVTTSELR

-694 YPQLVVLAYQE
+694 YPQLIVLAYQE
-705 LPSETQIEPFG
+705 LPTETQIEPFG
-716 AIALSGQALPE
+716 AIAIESQSLPP
-727 DIVSAMEAEG
+727 DIISAMENEPKPDQG
-737 GPVNP
+737 
-742 SSPEEVPV
+742 SEELTV

>member
-1 MKQFIDK
+1 MNQLLTRIK
-8 LRSAVSRFGGN
+8 SAFSRFGGN

-40 KDLLSVL
+40 KDVLSVL
-47 LVFSIAISLLI
+47 LVFSIAMSLLI

-337 AGDHAALAHGG
+337 GEQTALAHGG
-348 AGPTAGQAGGGQ
+348 SGPSAGQAGGGQ

-617 PNKLL
+617 SNKLL

-727 DIVSAMEAEG
+727 EIVSAMEAEG

>member
-1 MKQFIDK
+1 MNDLYQKFK
-8 LRSAVSRFGGN
+8 SNMGRLSGN

-28 FGAVLLLVVPVH
+28 FGAVFLLVVPVH
-40 KDLLSVL
+40 KDILSIL
-47 LVFSIAISLLI
+47 LVISIAISLLI

-64 VKEPPEFSVFPTILL
+64 VKDPPEFSVFPTLL
-79 AVTLY
+79 LSVTLY

-105 IQSFGTFV
+105 IESFGTFV

-119 VGSVIFLI
+119 VGTVIFLI

-171 TEAQALEKREKI
+171 TEAEALSKREKI

-199 VRGDAIAGI
+199 VRGDAVAGI

-223 FQRDLT
+223 FQKEMTIVGSLEK
-229 MGDAL
+229 
-234 QTYTIL
+234 YTIL

-247 SQIPAIIVS
+247 SQVPAIIIS

-262 VTRSSEES
+262 VTRSSEEAN
-270 DLGEFVGRQLT
+270 LGEFVGKQLT
-281 IYPRAVGISGAM
+281 VYPRAIGIAGCM
-293 LLMFAFFLDETFWPF
+293 LLLFAFFLSETFWPF
-308 FILSMGCF
+308 FILSMICF
-316 AAAYHFKKKADA
+316 GAAYYYTKAASA
-328 EATVLEELG
+328 EDSEFDEIGQASVPS
-337 AGDHAALAHGG
+337 HASPGG
-348 AGPTAGQAGGGQ
+348 APQQ
-360 SGIVPAGEEGASQL
+360 SSALNSEEGQENKL
-374 SPMESAIEQEVF
+374 SPMENAIEQEVF

-396 LADKKKGGDLLERIT
+396 LADKKKGGDLLDRIT
-411 GARTNFAKEMGMLLP
+411 GARTNFAREMGMLLP

-446 GKEIVRSTIIP
+446 GKEIIRSTILP
-457 DRMLAMSMG
+457 DRVLAMSMG
-466 GGDAGRLKGIP
+466 GGDAGKLNGIP

-488 WVPEEE
+488 WIPDED
-494 RRNAEVEGCTVVDPS
+494 RRNAEIEGCTVVDPS
-509 SVLVTHLS
+509 SVLVTHLA
-517 DVLKRNAYLILER
+517 DVLKRIAYLILER

-538 LVKDRN
+538 LIKDKN

-570 ERIPIKNLTL
+570 ERIPIKNLT
-580 ILETIADMAALTKN
+580 IVLETIADMAAITKN
-594 PDDLSEQTRKRLGM
+594 PDDLSEQARKRLGM

-617 PNKLL
+617 TDKLL
-622 AMTFEPKLEQTLI
+622 AMTFEPRLEQTLI
-635 GRVKR
+635 SRVKR
-640 SQFDIGMVM
+640 SQFDIGLVM
-649 DPDLTEGIIAEIEPK
+649 DPNLTEGIIREIEPK
-664 IQEMTEKGLT
+664 IKEMTERGLS
-674 PVIVTTSELR
+674 PIIVTTTELR

-705 LPSETQIEPFG
+705 LPTETQIEPFG
-716 AIALSGQALPE
+716 AIALEAQSLPP
-727 DIVSAMEAEG
+727 DIISAMEDSNT
-737 GPVNP
+737 PRDP
-742 SSPEEVPV
+742 QDVPV